1 MTKENVGNTKRIRIL
16 SVLTNPLTINSLL
29 PTKYTEI
36 ASFIL
41 SLMNKSII
49 FIDAMPIKLQLTVP
63 RRLTTV
69 TMSPIEPVDSNHIP
83 HYITIVTRDT

>member
-1 MTKENVGNTKRIRIL
+1 MMKKNVGNAKRIRIL

-29 PTKYTEI
+29 STKYTEI
-36 ASFIL
+36 ASIIL

-83 HYITIVTRDT
+83 HYIIVTSA